1 MKGKEMKF
9 LSALKKVKKGKI
21 VTFRGGYLKPYD
33 DHIFFI
39 CRWNEQEKLF
49 YQWAQT
55 FNFYERTDFNV
66 EKHKP
71 D

>member
-1 MKGKEMKF
+1 MKF
-9 LSALKKVKKGKI
+9 LSALKKVKEGKI
-21 VTFRGGYLKPYD
+21 VTFGSGYLKPYD

-49 YQWAQT
+49 YKSAET
-55 FNFYERTDFNV
+55 FNFYERPDFKV
-66 EKHKP
+66 PKDKP